1 MKYRRLGASGVRVSE
16 AALGSWLTF
25 GSSVDQATTT
35 RCTRRALELGIN
47 FLDTADVYSRGEAE
61 RQLGAAI
68 EGVPRRSIVLGTKVF
83 WPTGEGPNDRGLS
96 RKHVFEALH
105 DSLRNLR
112 TDYVDLLQCH
122 RHDPE
127 TPLPETVRAMGDLVS
142 QGKVLYWGVSC
153 WTAAQ
158 IADGCRTA
166 DLLGVPR
173 PVSNQPPYS
182 LLDRAI
188 EPEVVP
194 VSLRE
199 GLGQVVF
206 SPLAQGVLTGKY
218 RGGKVPAGSRA
229 ADSQR
234 GIWMKKH
241 MESGVLAKVDA
252 FCGLA
257 KEAGTT
263 PARLALAWVLGRPG
277 IASAIFG
284 ATGVEQVEENAA
296 AFDLAIPDD
305 LLSRIE
311 AIFPAPPAPP
321 AV

>member
-1 MKYRRLGASGVRVSE
+1 MKHRRLGASGVRVSE
-16 AALGSWLTF
+16 VGLGSWLTF
-25 GSSVDQATTT
+25 GSSVDQGTTT

-47 FLDTADVYSRGEAE
+47 FLDTADVYMRGEAE
-61 RQLGAAI
+61 RQLGVALQ
-68 EGVPRRSIVLGTKVF
+68 GVPRRSYFVGTKVF

-96 RKHVFEALH
+96 RKHVFEACH

-112 TDYVDLLQCH
+112 TEYLDLLQCH

-127 TPLPETVRAMGDLVS
+127 TPLPEVVRAMGDLVAR
-142 QGKVLYWGVSC
+142 GKVLYWGVSC
-153 WTAAQ
+153 WTGAQ
-158 IADGCRTA
+158 IADACRTA
-166 DLLGVPR
+166 DLLGCPR

-194 VSLRE
+194 VSIRE

-218 RGGKVPAGSRA
+218 GGGKVPAGTRA
-229 ADSQR
+229 ADEKR
-234 GIWMKKH
+234 GVWMKKYL
-241 MESGVLAKVDA
+241 EPATLAKVDS
-252 FCGLA
+252 FRGLA

-263 PARLALAWVLGRPG
+263 PARLALAWVLRQPG
-277 IASAIFG
+277 ISSAVFG
-284 ATGVEQVEENAA
+284 ATRVEQVEENAA
-296 AFDLAIPDD
+296 ATEVSVPDD
-305 LLSRIE
+305 LAARIE
-311 AIFPAPPAPP
+311 ALFPAPPAPP

>member
-61 RQLGAAI
+61 RQLGAAL
-68 EGVPRRSIVLGTKVF
+68 EGVPRRSVFLGTKVF

-112 TDYVDLLQCH
+112 TDFVDLLQCH
-122 RHDPE
+122 RYDPE
-127 TPLPETVRAMGDLVS
+127 TPLPETVRAMGDLVA

-234 GIWMKKH
+234 GVWMKKH
-241 MESGVLAKVDA
+241 MEAGVLAKVDA

-284 ATGVEQVEENAA
+284 ATRVEQVEENAA
-296 AFDLAIPDD
+296 ACDVAVPDD
-305 LLSRIE
+305 LLARIE
-311 AIFPAPPAPP
+311 AIFPAPPALP

>member
-16 AALGSWLTF
+16 VALGSWLTF
-25 GSSVDQATTT
+25 GSSVDQGTTT

-47 FLDTADVYSRGEAE
+47 FIDTADVYMRGDAE
-61 RQLGAAI
+61 RALGAAL
-68 EGVPRRSIVLGTKVF
+68 EGVPRRSLFLATKSF

-122 RHDPE
+122 RYDPE
-127 TPLPETVRAMGDLVS
+127 TPLPETVRAMGDLIA
-142 QGKVLYWGVSC
+142 QGKVHYWGTSC

-173 PVSNQPPYS
+173 PVSNQPAFS
-182 LLDRAI
+182 LLDRSV
-188 EPEVVP
+188 ETEVVP
-194 VSLRE
+194 TAIRE
-199 GLGQVVF
+199 GLGHVVF
-206 SPLAQGVLTGKY
+206 SPLAQGVLSGKY
-218 RGGKVPAGSRA
+218 GKGKVPAGTRG
-229 ADSQR
+229 ADEKR
-234 GIWMKKH
+234 GVWMKKH
-241 MESGVLAKVDA
+241 LEPAVLEKVGT

-263 PARLALAWVLGRPG
+263 PARLALAWVLSRPG
-277 IASAIFG
+277 MTSAIFG
-284 ATGVEQVEENAA
+284 ATRLEQVDENAA
-296 AFDLAIPDD
+296 AVEVAIPADLAARLDA
-305 LLSRIE
+305 L
-311 AIFPAPPAPP
+311 FPAPAAPPAP
-321 AV
+321 